1 MAKVIESLA
10 SASVAA
16 KVPTAVCS
24 SAILPNEVVVI
35 TGASL
40 TLTTVTDTVSMS
52 VNPPPSVA
60 VISTT

>member
-24 SAILPNEVVVI
+24 SATLNEVVVI

-40 TLTTVTDTVSMS
+40 ALTTVTDTVSTS
-52 VNPPPSVA
+52 VNEPPSVA
-60 VISTT
+60 VI